1 MKLCRYGPLGQ
12 EKPGLVDADGRIR
25 SLADH
30 ADHAD
35 FTPETLAPEA
45 LAKLAAIDVTTLP
58 VVEGTPRYGVPIA
71 NVGKIVAIGLN
82 YRDHAIE
89 SNLPI
94 PVEPIMF
101 GKALSSLTGPN
112 DQVVLPKDSTHSD
125 WEVELGV
132 VIGTTCRYVEEA
144 DALDH
149 VAGYVLA
156 NDVSE
161 RFNQKQRGTQW
172 SKGKGHDTFCP
183 VGPWLVTADEVGDP
197 QDLAMYLD
205 VNGERMQ
212 TGNTATM
219 IFSVKEIIAY
229 ASQYVTLF
237 PGDIIITGTPPGVG
251 EGKKPDAMYLKA
263 GDVMELGIAK
273 LGTQRQD
280 VVAWRHLGAGKLA

>member
-30 ADHAD
+30 AD
-35 FTPETLAPEA
+35 FTPETLAPDA
-45 LAKLAAIDVTTLP
+45 LAKLAAVDVTSLP

-71 NVGKIVAIGLN
+71 CVGKIVAIGLN

-94 PVEPIMF
+94 PSEPIMF

-144 DALDH
+144 DALNH

-205 VNGERMQ
+205 VNGTRMQ

>member
-12 EKPGLVDADGRIR
+12 EKPGLVDAEGRIR
-25 SLADH
+25 SL

-35 FTPETLAPEA
+35 FTPETLAPDA
-45 LAKLAAIDVTTLP
+45 LDKLAEIDVASLP
-58 VVEGTPRYGVPIA
+58 LVEGTPRYGVPIA

-144 DALDH
+144 DALNH

-197 QDLAMYLD
+197 QALDMHLD
-205 VNGERMQ
+205 VNGQRMQ

-251 EGKKPDAMYLKA
+251 EGKKPDAIYLKA

>member
-30 ADHAD
+30 AD
-35 FTPETLAPEA
+35 FTPETLAPDA
-45 LAKLAAIDVTTLP
+45 LAKLAAIDVTSLP

-144 DALDH
+144 DALNH

-205 VNGERMQ
+205 VNGTRMQ

>member
-30 ADHAD
+30 AD
-35 FTPETLAPEA
+35 FTPETLAPDA
-45 LAKLAAIDVTTLP
+45 LAKLAAIDVASLP

-144 DALDH
+144 DALNH

-205 VNGERMQ
+205 VNGTRMQ

>member
-30 ADHAD
+30 AD
-35 FTPETLAPEA
+35 FTPETLAPDA
-45 LAKLAAIDVTTLP
+45 LAKLAAVDVTSLP
-58 VVEGTPRYGVPIA
+58 IVEGTPRYGVPIA

-94 PVEPIMF
+94 PSEPIMF

-144 DALDH
+144 DALNH

-205 VNGERMQ
+205 VNGTRMQ

>member
-1 MKLCRYGPLGQ
+1 MKLCRYGPRGS
-12 EKPGLVDADGRIR
+12 EKPGVVDADGRIR
-25 SLADH
+25 DLSGVIDDITA
-30 ADHAD
+30 A
-35 FTPETLAPEA
+35 TLA
-45 LAKLAAIDVTTLP
+45 AASAADPASLP
-58 VVEGTPRYGVPIA
+58 VVEGSPRYGVPIKGI
-71 NVGKIVAIGLN
+71 GKIVAIGLN

-94 PVEPIMF
+94 PTEPVVFM
-101 GKALSSLTGPN
+101 KALSSLTGPY
-112 DQVVLPKDSTHSD
+112 DEVMLPKDATHGD

-132 VIGTTCRYVEEA
+132 VIGKTCRYVEEA

-197 QDLAMYLD
+197 QDLAMHLD

-212 TGNTATM
+212 TGNTSTM
-219 IFSVKEIIAY
+219 IFTVREVIAY
-229 ASQYVTLF
+229 LSQYVTLF
-237 PGDIIITGTPPGVG
+237 PGDLIITGTPPGVG
-251 EGKKPDAMYLKA
+251 EGKKPEAIYLKP
-263 GDVMELGIAK
+263 GDVMELGIAG
-273 LGTQRQD
+273 LGTQRQQ
-280 VVAWRHLGAGKLA
+280 VAAWRHLGDEVLA